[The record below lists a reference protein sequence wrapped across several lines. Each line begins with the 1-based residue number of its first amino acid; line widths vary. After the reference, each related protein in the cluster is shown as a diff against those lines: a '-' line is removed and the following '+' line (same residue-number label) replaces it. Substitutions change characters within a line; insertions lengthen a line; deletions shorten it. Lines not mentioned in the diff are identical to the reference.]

1 MVFAARASKIK
12 TGESNRQT
20 KVQGLARKLFMCF
33 CTKIALV
40 SPAGEL
46 HDSKSSGAIAIG
58 IIM

>member
-1 MVFAARASKIK
+1 
-12 TGESNRQT
+12 
-20 KVQGLARKLFMCF
+20 MCF